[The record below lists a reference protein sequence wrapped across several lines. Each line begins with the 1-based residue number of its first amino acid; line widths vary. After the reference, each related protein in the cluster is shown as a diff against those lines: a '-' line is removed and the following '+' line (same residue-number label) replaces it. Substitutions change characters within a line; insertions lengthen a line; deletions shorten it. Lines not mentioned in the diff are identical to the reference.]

1 MKSKNMFFLKIIFVF
16 VWENEESIHTLRD
29 GSVQEVHESPNS
41 NLLGSC
47 LSVTSHCSFAND
59 FFPNS
64 VSRFTPSPFSAL
76 APRLLDQ
83 PAVPV

>member
-1 MKSKNMFFLKIIFVF
+1 MKSKNMVFLMIFVF

-29 GSVQEVHESPNS
+29 GSVQEVHEWPNS

-64 VSRFTPSPFSAL
+64 VESFYLLPTFSAL